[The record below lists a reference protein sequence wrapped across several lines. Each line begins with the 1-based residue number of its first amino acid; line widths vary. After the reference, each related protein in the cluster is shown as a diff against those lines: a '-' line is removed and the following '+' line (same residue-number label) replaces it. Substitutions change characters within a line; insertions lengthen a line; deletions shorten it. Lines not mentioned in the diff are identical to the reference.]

1 MGLMQADEI
10 ARLAAILEEWSGH
23 YAAILEEN
31 AQPPDKPG
39 PQELDRQRAELRAIR
54 RQMRMERRERVP
66 I

>member
-1 MGLMQADEI
+1 M

-31 AQPPDKPG
+31 TTEPDKPS
-39 PQELDRQRAELRAIR
+39 PQELARLRAELGAMR

-66 I
+66 L